1 MSEIKA
7 KTQIFEGQVEM
18 LSVQLKL
25 KEEAL
30 NQLKLLF
37 VEKLHELETTF
48 VEISNEV
55 AETEQ

>member
-18 LSVQLKL
+18 LSGQLKL